1 MKKCIVVGVTG
12 CVGAFKSVQLVSDL
26 VKKGF
31 DVEVIMTENAT
42 QFIAPLQF
50 ESLTHH
56 RVMVDTFDRQH
67 SYSTQHISI
76 AQKADLFIVA
86 PATANFIAKVVH
98 GICDDML
105 TTTFL
110 ACDCPKLIAPAMNT
124 KMYLNP
130 VTQDNLCLCEKYG
143 YDIISPV
150 SGHLACGDS
159 GMGKLAD
166 LDQLMEAI
174 EEGLVKEKILKGKK
188 VLINAGPTRE
198 KIDPVRF
205 LSNHSS
211 GKMGYALA
219 KAARNLGAEVTLVSG
234 PAQLKTPRNIS
245 FISIESANDMFQEMS
260 KRYEEA
266 DIIICAAAIADYTPE
281 SFSTSKIKKQ
291 ENDLSLSLKRTP
303 DILKY
308 LGEHKTHQILCG
320 FAMETEN
327 EIANGKQKLLSK
339 NCDLLVVNSLNKEGA
354 GFKHDTNIATLL
366 TKEEQIDYDIMSKD
380 ELSYHILRKL
390 EVLYAA
396 SH

>member
-1 MKKCIVVGVTG
+1 
-12 CVGAFKSVQLVSDL
+12 
-26 VKKGF
+26 
-31 DVEVIMTENAT
+31 
-42 QFIAPLQF
+42 
-50 ESLTHH
+50 
-56 RVMVDTFDRQH
+56 
-67 SYSTQHISI
+67 
-76 AQKADLFIVA
+76 
-86 PATANFIAKVVH
+86 
-98 GICDDML
+98 
-105 TTTFL
+105 
-110 ACDCPKLIAPAMNT
+110 
-124 KMYLNP
+124 
-130 VTQDNLCLCEKYG
+130 
-143 YDIISPV
+143 
-150 SGHLACGDS
+150 
-159 GMGKLAD
+159 MGK
-166 LDQLMEAI
+166 M
-174 EEGLVKEKILKGKK
+174 LKGKK

-281 SFSTSKIKKQ
+281 NFSTSKIKKQ

-390 EVLYAA
+390 EVIYAA
-396 SH
+396 CH

>member
-1 MKKCIVVGVTG
+1 MKKTIVVGITG

-26 VKKGF
+26 VKKDF
-31 DVEVIMTENAT
+31 DVEVIMTQNAT

-56 RVMVDTFDRQH
+56 RVMSDTFDRQH

-76 AQKADLFIVA
+76 AQKADLFIVV
-86 PATANFIAKVVH
+86 PATANFIAKAVH

-124 KMYLNP
+124 KMYTNP
-130 VTQDNLCLCEKYG
+130 VTQDNLRLCEKYG

-150 SGHLACGDS
+150 SGHLACGDT
-159 GMGKLAD
+159 GIGKLAT
-166 LDQLMEAI
+166 LDQLMDAI
-174 EEGLVKEKILKGKK
+174 EEGLVKEKPLNGKK

-211 GKMGYALA
+211 GKMGYSLA

-234 PAQLKTPRNIS
+234 PTQLKAPRNIDV
-245 FISIESANDMFQEMS
+245 IHIESAEEMFQEMT
-260 KRYEEA
+260 KRYKEA
-266 DIIICAAAIADYTPE
+266 DMIICAAAVADYTPE
-281 SFSTSKIKKQ
+281 HSSNQKIKKQ
-291 ENDLSLSLKRTP
+291 ENDLSLALKKTQ

-308 LGEHKTHQILCG
+308 LGEHKTHQVLCG

-327 EIANGKQKLLSK
+327 EIENGRQKLLSK
-339 NCDLLVVNSLNKEGA
+339 NCDLLVVNSLNKAGA
-354 GFKHDTNIATLL
+354 GFQYDTNIATLL
-366 TKEEQIDYDIMSKD
+366 TKDEQIDYDIMSKD
-380 ELSYHILRKL
+380 ELAYHILSKL

-396 SH
+396 RH